1 MSIFNAEEWAKSHF
15 QHAKLGD
22 IRRADRLVST
32 AANMARSSGKSI
44 ALSCRGNEA
53 ELEGAYRLIRN
64 DNVSPDMIRVAG
76 FQHTAKEAVSV
87 AEILALEDTTSLSYK
102 HQVAADLGKL
112 GQKTDRSRGWW
123 VHSVMLLDSHTT
135 RTIGLIHQDWWCR
148 PNHPEAADEK
158 ESGKWPDASHFCR
171 ERLGETMSRVIS
183 VNVIYAQ
190 EKASATVTEP
200 LRWILLTTEPI
211 ETLKQALHVIDIYA
225 ARWRVEDFHKA
236 WKTGAG
242 AERQR
247 MTEPQNLERAA
258 SILAFIGVRLLQLRE
273 TITLPYYLRKKGL
286 VGEALSLEEQGCDTV
301 FVRDEWKLLMRHYK
315 PRGYK
320 GKSAPSMKWAYI
332 SLAKLGGFTNTKGT
346 GIASWST
353 IWEGW
358 DQLQAQVAGYRAAK
372 EMLAAGEEL

>member
-1 MSIFNAEEWAKSHF
+1 MSVFNAEEWAKSLF

-22 IRRADRLVST
+22 MRRADRLVST

-148 PNHPEAADEK
+148 PNNPEDADEK
-158 ESGKWPDASHFCR
+158 ESGKWPDASH
-171 ERLGETMSRVIS
+171 
-183 VNVIYAQ
+183 
-190 EKASATVTEP
+190 
-200 LRWILLTTEPI
+200 
-211 ETLKQALHVIDIYA
+211 
-225 ARWRVEDFHKA
+225 
-236 WKTGAG
+236 
-242 AERQR
+242 
-247 MTEPQNLERAA
+247 
-258 SILAFIGVRLLQLRE
+258 
-273 TITLPYYLRKKGL
+273 
-286 VGEALSLEEQGCDTV
+286 
-301 FVRDEWKLLMRHYK
+301 
-315 PRGYK
+315 
-320 GKSAPSMKWAYI
+320 
-332 SLAKLGGFTNTKGT
+332 
-346 GIASWST
+346 
-353 IWEGW
+353 
-358 DQLQAQVAGYRAAK
+358 
-372 EMLAAGEEL
+372 